1 MSYRLDF
8 TPTAL
13 KSISKFKKSNPR
25 SFQKLSIILEELME
39 HPREGTGDPEALCGG
54 KGITYSRRIN
64 QNNRII
70 YDIYESAVNVLV
82 LSVEGHYNDK

>member
-25 SFQKLSIILEELME
+25 SFQKLSKILEELME
-39 HPREGTGDPEALCGG
+39 HPREGTGHPEALYGG

-64 QNNRII
+64 ANNRII
-70 YDIYESAVNVLV
+70 YDIYESAVNILV